1 MIVFSEPE
9 TFPCVHCRKI
19 LPSALHLLD
28 HFREVH
34 QVNLYLPP
42 TPSPPITSIP
52 ASSSPFPPHS
62 IFSRDSLPH
71 HLKSPI
77 SPPHQS
83 PFDPFLFTAETLGLF
98 ASTRP
103 DLAALLG
110 QTHPL
115 MAAAH
120 HPQAARLILPPTT
133 SPLPPTSHPGLILRS
148 PSSLKSSS
156 TTHHSYLTTSP
167 GSRLSPPMSFRPDSS
182 SGNSLIMATSTASCS
197 PPLFRPDSTG
207 LASCNDGSDIAE
219 DDSMEVEDQA
229 PQDLSMKR
237 WKEDMSQK
245 LESYPS
251 SLSLNTSI
259 APSTP
264 SPAPEVKVENKENAG
279 NQNKNTANPKSAA
292 ANGKR
297 NSLTSLNL
305 PPGIQLPPM
314 EPSAIK
320 SLVEKGRIDALF
332 DPVARKDLMS
342 RNGRNDTCEYCGKV
356 FKNCSNLTVHR
367 RSHTGEKPYK
377 CELCPYSCA
386 QSSKLTRHMKTHG
399 RTGKDSLKCT
409 YCEMPFSV
417 ASTLEKHLRKCVVR
431 NGIKT
436 ES

>member
-1 MIVFSEPE
+1 M
-9 TFPCVHCRKI
+9 HCRKI

-34 QVNLYLPP
+34 AVNLYLPP

-52 ASSSPFPPHS
+52 TSTPFPPAHS
-62 IFSRDSLPH
+62 IFSGDHSLPH

-77 SPPHQS
+77 SPPHHQS

-120 HPQAARLILPPTT
+120 HPQAARLILPQTT
-133 SPLPPTSHPGLILRS
+133 SPQPPTSHHGLILRS

-156 TTHHSYLTTSP
+156 RTHHPYLTTSP
-167 GSRLSPPMSFRPDSS
+167 VNRHSPPMSFRPDSS
-182 SGNSLIMATSTASCS
+182 SGNSLIMATSTASSCS

-207 LASCNDGSDIAE
+207 LASCNDGSDVAE

-237 WKEDMSQK
+237 WKEEMSEK

-251 SLSLNTSI
+251 ALSINTSV

-279 NQNKNTANPKSAA
+279 NNANPKSVAS
-292 ANGKR
+292 NGKR

-320 SLVEKGRIDALF
+320 SLVERGRIDALF
-332 DPVARKDLMS
+332 DPVARKDIMS

-367 RSHTGEKPYK
+367 RSHTG
-377 CELCPYSCA
+377 
-386 QSSKLTRHMKTHG
+386 
-399 RTGKDSLKCT
+399 
-409 YCEMPFSV
+409 
-417 ASTLEKHLRKCVVR
+417 
-431 NGIKT
+431 
-436 ES
+436 